1 MRPPKPRPR
10 PVPDL
15 ETARALLAQG
25 ARIDALEMLE
35 ALLLVEKRRDMRE
48 QIASLLLEASLA
60 CDFAG
65 DPERALRSLDRATE
79 VVEWAD
85 VHARRGMLLAQA
97 GRRAEAIQAYDRA
110 LSINPRFRG
119 AAVER
124 ALLDAHEG
132 RLGEALATLRA
143 LAAEASLT
151 EPRALAEG
159 LEHLRLAEIEQAAPL
174 LRRALGATDTWLDA
188 QLRHY
193 QQLSQDG
200 DLVTALHALRAAV
213 SERPGYPDLH
223 YLLGVHELQLG
234 AVDDALESLAQAL
247 ELHPDYHA
255 ARVEFARALE
265 AAGDTPQAIAQIEL
279 VLAASPTH
287 TAANALRERWTSRYR
302 GARRAPAQTD

>member
-35 ALLLVEKRRDMRE
+35 ALLLTETRRDMRE

-60 CDFAG
+60 CDFAR
-65 DPERALRSLDRATE
+65 DPARALRALDRATE

-97 GRRAEAIQAYDRA
+97 GRREEAIQAYDRA
-110 LSINPRFRG
+110 LAINPRFRG

-143 LAAEASLT
+143 LAAESSLT

-159 LEHLRLAEIEQAAPL
+159 LEHLRLAELELAAPL

-193 QQLSQDG
+193 QQLSQEG

-223 YLLGVHELQLG
+223 SLLGVHELQLG

-265 AAGDTPQAIAQIEL
+265 ATGDTTQAIAQIDL
-279 VLAASPTH
+279 VLAASPMH
-287 TAANALRERWTSRYR
+287 TAANALRERWTARFR
-302 GARRAPAQTD
+302 GAGRAPAKTD